1 MDAGRITFVGGA
13 APDVTKSMGFHNLD
27 MYCVAPIT
35 MGGNQTLGTYDFW
48 AVGTNCCSSH
58 GADFSCAELSNP
70 HAHSGLRLMRENDR
84 AYFRLAVQQAE
95 ATYNI
100 QANHPILLYWMQDPL
115 IEINNYRS
123 DANEYLLNGVVGF
136 VVVELV
142 SVVLAVFL
150 FSRGSPL

>member
-1 MDAGRITFVGGA
+1 VVPNLVDCCKGSGEEFHCGA
-13 APDVTKSMGFHNLD
+13 VDDRRA
-27 MYCVAPIT
+27 YA
-35 MGGNQTLGTYDFW
+35 
-48 AVGTNCCSSH
+48 
-58 GADFSCAELSNP
+58 
-70 HAHSGLRLMRENDR
+70 GLRLLDGTSSQDR

-136 VVVELV
+136 VIVELV